1 MPVLV
6 PYQHVVGTFFEHGHC
21 QLTWKVRCWL
31 TAGCAAQIESEFPG
45 LLPIRESLIKY
56 VFEPNAA
63 RKEEVK
69 AAVRSMRG
77 RV

>member
-1 MPVLV
+1 M
-6 PYQHVVGTFFEHGHC
+6 
-21 QLTWKVRCWL
+21 

-69 AAVRSMRG
+69 AAVRSIRG

>member
-1 MPVLV
+1 MLPACLCTVAISDASFCRGWV
-6 PYQHVVGTFFEHGHC
+6 
-21 QLTWKVRCWL
+21 
-31 TAGCAAQIESEFPG
+31 QIEGEFPQ

-69 AAVRSMRG
+69 AAVRTMRG

>member
-1 MPVLV
+1 MLV
-6 PYQHVVGTFFEHGHC
+6 PYQRVMATFYENDGGCH
-21 QLTWKVRCWL
+21 LTWKMHSSL